1 MNSKQNYNWN
11 IQWRGKLNYCLGGL
25 PRLGAESRGR
35 WRLVGI
41 TQLMSS
47 EGCRIS
53 QHPPEAGIIQPPLS
67 IGGWVYSALLP
78 CIGQDYSTFS
88 LWRLILHSFFPMETG
103 ITQPLSTGGQIY
115 SALIIWGLG
124 LFSLC
129 LLEAGIIQPKSSGG
143 QDQSTLEA
151 DITQFFTLEE
161 WITQLGLLNSRP
173 LVARITQ
180 PLSLEAG
187 LTLSLSS

>member
-1 MNSKQNYNWN
+1 MNVANSNEMNLTVLVCSNSPGREMNCKQNYNWN

-41 TQLMSS
+41 TRLMSS

-78 CIGQDYSTFS
+78 CIG
-88 LWRLILHSFFPMETG
+88 
-103 ITQPLSTGGQIY
+103 
-115 SALIIWGLG
+115 
-124 LFSLC
+124 
-129 LLEAGIIQPKSSGG
+129 
-143 QDQSTLEA
+143 
-151 DITQFFTLEE
+151 
-161 WITQLGLLNSRP
+161 
-173 LVARITQ
+173 
-180 PLSLEAG
+180 
-187 LTLSLSS
+187 